1 MDTLEL
7 ENGSLV
13 AVFNELRQE
22 LDEHLDV
29 INENTDEIEG
39 NFSYLINLEKRMKFL
54 EQRLERFEKTLS
66 KVAPLEEQ
74 KREKKQI
81 HITDNEQDVFLVI
94 YNSKVAEGTGKGVY
108 VRATASEVFDEKE
121 IEKALAIMWG
131 RVGKDPKAHKSSEFL
146 GNSPLRVYKAV
157 PKKFWIND
165 DERFEGKYLD
175 FRVEVDLLGNK

>member
-54 EQRLERFEKTLS
+54 EQRLEKFEKTLS

-94 YNSKVAEGTGKGVY
+94 YNSPKAVDYAHVARTLRKSETYVRYQINGLISKGVPVMRHIINRRNY
-108 VRATASEVFDEKE
+108 FSLDIEFKEMQCKENILNLSRTLTLDCFDQS
-121 IEKALAIMWG
+121 II
-131 RVGKDPKAHKSSEFL
+131 
-146 GNSPLRVYKAV
+146 
-157 PKKFWIND
+157 
-165 DERFEGKYLD
+165 
-175 FRVEVDLLGNK
+175 